1 MDPGGRP
8 GRESEPKLEGPQPE
22 REKLAGRNPE
32 LLGGMA
38 EAGGLHTEECVWAFS
53 TLYRILKEA
62 SVCVQEYQQGKW
74 SRGKGYRCGVSLCAL
89 AGQPAEDA
97 ALGHLK
103 AGCDGGYSGQRGWQA
118 GHVRLHVAQQL
129 LQLVQNWGPGHGER
143 KARERQGKR

>member
-1 MDPGGRP
+1 
-8 GRESEPKLEGPQPE
+8 
-22 REKLAGRNPE
+22 
-32 LLGGMA
+32 MA

-143 KARERQGKR
+143 KARERQGKREMEPGKDVESGRQIQPERERTQMPKNQRPRI